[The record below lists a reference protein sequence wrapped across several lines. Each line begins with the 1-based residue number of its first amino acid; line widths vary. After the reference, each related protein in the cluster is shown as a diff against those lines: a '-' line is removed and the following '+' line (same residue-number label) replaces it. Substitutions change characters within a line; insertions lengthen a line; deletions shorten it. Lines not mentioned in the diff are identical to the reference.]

1 MRNKAKGAAINSPK
15 RTKSSINLHK
25 SFNNLH
31 KSTQESQEFEK
42 VLGNGDTAAR
52 LKRHQTLDTDE
63 PLRKKSNNHKQK
75 LSKKD
80 SSQMVSNDLTV
91 RPKKHS
97 MVPREDISRPTREN
111 SKSTGKLPFTQ
122 EPTRN
127 LKPSAQSKSRTTLD
141 GKKKSIQFSN
151 EIIDSSMSKPH
162 AITSDDYSRLQN
174 DLKDMEE
181 NSPGDDFQY
190 MELMQR

>member
-1 MRNKAKGAAINSPK
+1 LRNKAKGAAINSPK

-63 PLRKKSNNHKQK
+63 PLRKKSTASKQK

-80 SSQMVSNDLTV
+80 SIGEVSNHRMT

-97 MVPREDISRPTREN
+97 MISNEDVSRPTREQ
-111 SKSTGKLPFTQ
+111 SKSTGKLPFAQ

-127 LKPSAQSKSRTTLD
+127 LKPTAQAKSRTTLE

-151 EIIDSSMSKPH
+151 EIIDSSMAKPH
-162 AITSDDYSRLQN
+162 AVTIDDYSRLQN
-174 DLKDMEE
+174 DLEDIEM
-181 NSPGDDFQY
+181 NSPGDDLQY

>member
-1 MRNKAKGAAINSPK
+1 LRNKAKGVARNPPK
-15 RTKSSINLHK
+15 RTKSSINFHK

-31 KSTQESQEFEK
+31 KSTQESQEYEN
-42 VLGNGDTAAR
+42 VLGNGETAAR
-52 LKRHQTLDTDE
+52 FKRQQTLDTDE
-63 PLRKKSNNHKQK
+63 PLCKKSNDNKRK
-75 LSKKD
+75 LSEKD
-80 SSQMVSNDLTV
+80 STQEVSNHRTA

-97 MVPREDISRPTREN
+97 MVPKEDIPRPTREN
-111 SKSTGKLPFTQ
+111 SKSTGKLQFTQ

-127 LKPSAQSKSRTTLD
+127 LKPTAQAKSRTTLE

-162 AITSDDYSRLQN
+162 AIATDDYLRLQN